1 MTRSSR
7 CSLFNHLHWALAVA
21 CSLCALTPALAHEA
35 QTSAQSNPE
44 AAFEVPEAEAQFS
57 ELPIDA
63 LLARD
68 EPASP
73 VPDRPSVDVPSI
85 PVPADNGYWIVS
97 TESSPQS
104 FDETLPRFCAQVT
117 RYEDG
122 SGLRKSSLQELTS
135 SLNPGLPICIMVHG
149 SLVDSPSVL
158 PESQRTWKWLRHGA
172 ADRPFHMIYFRWPS
186 YRILSPLVNIDF
198 AVLGRRASRN
208 GFYLAGLIQSLP
220 AESPVALL
228 GHSHGTRVISS
239 ALHLMAGGSVEN
251 IACQQLHS
259 RHPRIRAVFTASAI
273 DHDWLNPGER
283 FGRAL
288 CSTECLLNLKNAH
301 DPALLIYPLRRI
313 ASRRALGNTGFTA
326 ADRKALGSFS
336 SKVRDID
343 VSDVIGCRHIWPAYT
358 NQPRLVHQ
366 ASPWLFPT
374 SSTP

>member
-1 MTRSSR
+1 MTRSPR
-7 CSLFNHLHWALAVA
+7 FSLLNHLHRALALV
-21 CSLCALTPALAHEA
+21 CSLCVLTPALANDSQIA
-35 QTSAQSNPE
+35 AQSADE
-44 AAFEVPEAEAQFS
+44 AAIEVREAELQVS

-63 LLARD
+63 LLTRD
-68 EPASP
+68 EPSSP
-73 VPDRPSVDVPSI
+73 VPDLPSVEVAPSS
-85 PVPADNGYWIVS
+85 VPADNGYWIVS

-135 SLNPGLPICIMVHG
+135 SLHPSVPICIMVHG

-158 PESQRTWKWLRHGA
+158 PESQRTWKWLRQGA
-172 ADRPFHMIYFRWPS
+172 GDRPFHMIYFRWPS

-208 GFYLAGLIQSLP
+208 GFYLAGLIQSLS

-251 IACQQLHS
+251 MACQQLHS

-288 CSTECLLNLKNAH
+288 YSAECLLNLKNSH
-301 DPALLIYPLRRI
+301 DPALFIYPLRRI

-326 ADRKALGSFS
+326 ADRKALGSFN

-343 VSDVIGCRHIWPAYT
+343 VSDVIGCRHIWPAYV

-374 SSTP
+374 STSP

>member
-7 CSLFNHLHWALAVA
+7 FSLASHFHWALALA
-21 CSLCALTPALAHEA
+21 CSLCALTPALAQDA
-35 QTSAQSNPE
+35 QAPAQSTAE
-44 AAFEVPEAEAQFS
+44 DAIEVPESGLQS
-57 ELPIDA
+57 STLPLDA

-73 VPDRPSVDVPSI
+73 VPDPPSVDVSPA
-85 PVPADNGYWIVS
+85 PADNGYWIVS

-135 SLNPGLPICIMVHG
+135 SLHPGVPICIMVHG

-172 ADRPFHMIYFRWPS
+172 NGRPFHMIYFRWPS

-220 AESPVALL
+220 SESPVALL

-239 ALHLMAGGSVEN
+239 ALHLMAGGSVED

-259 RHPRIRAVFTASAI
+259 QHPRIRAVFTASAI

-326 ADRKALGSFS
+326 ADRKALGSFN

-374 SSTP
+374 STTP